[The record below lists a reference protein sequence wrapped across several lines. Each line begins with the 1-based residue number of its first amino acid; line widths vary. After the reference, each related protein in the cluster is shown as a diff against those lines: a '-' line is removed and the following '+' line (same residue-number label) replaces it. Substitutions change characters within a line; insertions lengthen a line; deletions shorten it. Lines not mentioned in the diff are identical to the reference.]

1 MKTAVSISDS
11 IFLRAQKFQTNYNIS
26 RSKLYS
32 DALDE
37 YLSKREKQDITAQLN
52 SVYEQIE
59 TEEDLDIGLLAVRE
73 LTKNDAW

>member
-11 IFLRAQKFQTNYNIS
+11 IFLRAQKFQTNYNVS

-59 TEEDLDIGLLAVRE
+59 TEEDLDISLLAIRE

>member
-11 IFLRAQKFQTNYNIS
+11 IFLRAQKFQTNYNVS

-37 YLSKREKQDITAQLN
+37 YLSKRENQDITAQLN
-52 SVYEQIE
+52 SVYEQIK
-59 TEEDLDIGLLAVRE
+59 TEEDLDISLLAIRE
-73 LTKNDAW
+73 LTQ

>member
-11 IFLRAQKFQTNYNIS
+11 IFLRAQKFQTNYNVS

-37 YLSKREKQDITAQLN
+37 YLSKRENQDITAQLN
-52 SVYEQIE
+52 SVYKQIE
-59 TEEDLDIGLLAVRE
+59 TEEDLDISLLAIRE
-73 LTKNDAW
+73 LTKNDTW

>member
-11 IFLRAQKFQTNYNIS
+11 IFLRAQKFQTNYNVS

-37 YLSKREKQDITAQLN
+37 YLSKRENQDITAQLN

-59 TEEDLDIGLLAVRE
+59 TEEDLDISLLAIRE
-73 LTKNDAW
+73 LTKNDTW